1 MPILPQA
8 DFNQLIDWL
17 NQNLLTANSF
27 VPHLDS
33 ITNINSKGIYFWFM
47 RPDGYKAL
55 SNYVTIEPIEPK
67 YTRNIDGVIYDL
79 VYLGTAGTGKKGNS
93 NITERFVWHI
103 NQNHNASNICHGTL
117 STLRAG
123 VGALLSNDLI
133 DTDTE
138 NDVND
143 FMKQYMKVFW
153 IEYPNDI
160 ELIDNEEIILIQVIK
175 PLFNLDYNSNSYVAA
190 IDNPTKSYKKRRN
203 KIYKKTK
210 ERIGCKVEEGKKMK
224 KQNSTEF
231 AVFYEE
237 RIVTDDKLCVEY
249 TVLQSED
256 IGKVTKSIKE
266 LPVGKVI
273 VKIFDSKN
281 PEKTFD
287 LWTFRDTGN
296 NNNPDAQNIFKYF
309 SRTAPDKLKE
319 KSKQNNFSNNRAN
332 WIKWWMFDNEIE
344 KITIRVCPI
353 N

>member
-1 MPILPQA
+1 MEIPPNA
-8 DFNQLIDWL
+8 DFEELEKIL
-17 NQNLLTANSF
+17 NKKLSNSF
-27 VPHLDS
+27 VPHLDE
-33 ITNINSKGIYFWFM
+33 IPNINSKGIYFWFM
-47 RPDGYKAL
+47 HPDGYKSL
-55 SNYVTIEPIEPK
+55 SKNITIEPIKTK
-67 YTRNIDGVIYDL
+67 YARDIDGVIFDL
-79 VYLGTAGTGKKGNS
+79 VYLGTAGTGKKGDS
-93 NITERFVWHI
+93 NLSERFIWHI
-103 NQNHNASNICHGTL
+103 IKPHHTESNICHGFL

-123 VGALLSNDLI
+123 LGALLSNDLI
-133 DTDTE
+133 LQNTE
-138 NDVND
+138 IEVNN
-143 FMKQYMKVFW
+143 FMKQFMKVFW

-273 VKIFDSKN
+273 IKIFDSKN